1 MRYLLVTLLLTLSGC
16 AVQPQPFSVVIDPL
30 SPSSIRYSGEIN
42 PENVTLFEKLI
53 ANAPTRIDTLIINSV
68 GGDVLAG
75 IRFGGLV
82 YQYKLKVVVDKVCA
96 SSCANYVVTASDDV
110 IVKSGGLLGWHGG
123 ALQPFYQSLMLS
135 EEQRSDVKQDSQLVQ
150 FITNWQQAE
159 LDFFNMVKVNQ
170 AVTVLGMMPELVD
183 KRDAP
188 LFSYDQQ
195 TLKQMGLNITF
206 EGEQAT
212 TSSSGEYVVQIFSLS
227 PDVLDMLLIQHDK
240 RLLNN

>member
-53 ANAPTRIDTLIINSV
+53 ANAPTRIDSLIINSG
-68 GGDVLAG
+68 GGDVFAG

-135 EEQRSDVKQDSQLVQ
+135 EKQRSEVKLGA
-150 FITNWQQAE
+150 QQAE
-159 LDFFNMVKVNQ
+159 YITHWRKAEEDFFKLIKVNQ
-170 AVTVLGMMPELVD
+170 TVTVLGMMPELVD

-195 TLKQMGLNITF
+195 TLKQLGLNITF

-212 TSSSGEYVVQIFSLS
+212 TSSSGDYIVQIFNLS